1 MSSCLSAGSELW
13 TLVLNEGQP
22 TDVVLMGLLNGI
34 AHECVKTVFGA
45 FSV

>member
-34 AHECVKTVFGA
+34 ECVKTVVGA